1 MQGEIK
7 NPFIKEKLDAIE
19 SVLYRVRELA
29 IEDNEQAARLANGLL
44 DHIKDDAQ
52 GAIHL
57 FVDEYNIK

>member
-1 MQGEIK
+1 MQDKIK
-7 NPFIKEKLDAIE
+7 NPFIEEKLNSIE
-19 SVLYRVRELA
+19 SVLQRVRELA
-29 IEDNEQAARLANGLL
+29 IQDNEQAARLANGLL